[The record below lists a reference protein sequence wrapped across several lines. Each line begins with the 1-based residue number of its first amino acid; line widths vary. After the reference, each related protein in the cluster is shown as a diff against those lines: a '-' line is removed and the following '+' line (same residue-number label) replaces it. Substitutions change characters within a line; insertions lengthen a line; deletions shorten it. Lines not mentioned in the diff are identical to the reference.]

1 MKGPMKTLQ
10 HQRFVLS
17 ILLLVLAAGCQRI
30 PMHERGAGIYLRI
43 SVDQSLD
50 PAMTALL
57 DFDARPSQRY
67 IVVGKKPELVRV
79 CFYDAVSHELVAE
92 DFLPAEGGFVD
103 IAAGVYDVI
112 VYSLGTE
119 ATQVSGTE
127 VRAGGYAFTD
137 PTGIRVKLLSTQAK
151 EEDDDPIG
159 TEEQP
164 VIFEPDHLFV
174 GKIAGA
180 RVSLHPDDAEPEVL
194 VTELSRIS
202 ESWILEIEDIVGAAH
217 IQKAEVYVT
226 GQAAGR
232 FLWDGRTTNHPCA
245 LGIETEIDIQRRRLF
260 SVFNT
265 FGKYPQPDCDVMVYV
280 LVTTN
285 SNAHCLYVYDV
296 TDQWLNPDNSAHL
309 IRIRDRME
317 IPGDDYHG
325 NDFNPVVTD
334 WDGVEIPVLIGY

>member
-1 MKGPMKTLQ
+1 MKTLQ

-30 PMHERGAGIYLRI
+30 PMHERGAGIYLRVSI
-43 SVDQSLD
+43 DQSLD

-57 DFDARPSQRY
+57 DLDARPSLHER
-67 IVVGKKPELVRV
+67 IVGKKPELVRV

-92 DFLPAEGGFVD
+92 DFLPVEGGFVNV
-103 IAAGVYDVI
+103 AAGVYDVI
-112 VYSLGTE
+112 VYNLGTE

-137 PTGIRVKLLSTQAK
+137 PTGIRVKLLSAQAK
-151 EEDDDPIG
+151 EEGDEPIG

-164 VIFEPDHLFV
+164 VIFEPDHLFA
-174 GKIAGA
+174 GKMAGA
-180 RVSLHPDDAEPEVL
+180 MVSVRPDDAEPEVL
-194 VTELSRIS
+194 ATELSCIS
-202 ESWILEIEDIVGAAH
+202 ESWILEIADIVGAEH
-217 IQKAEVYVT
+217 IQNAEVSVT

-232 FLWDGRTTNHPCA
+232 FLWDARTTNHPCA
-245 LGIETEIDIQRRRLF
+245 LGLETEIDVEQGRLF

-285 SNAHCLYVYDV
+285 SNAHCLFVYDV

-309 IRIRDRME
+309 IRIGERME

-325 NDFNPVVTD
+325 SGFNPVVIG
-334 WDGVEIPVLIGY
+334 WDGVEIPVIIGY

>member
-1 MKGPMKTLQ
+1 MKTLQ
-10 HQRFVLS
+10 NHRFILV

-57 DFDARPSQRY
+57 DFDARPSLRD

-92 DFLPAEGGFVD
+92 DFLPAEGGFVNV
-103 IAAGVYDVI
+103 AAGVYDVI

-137 PTGIRVKLLSTQAK
+137 PTGIRVKLLSAQAK
-151 EEDDDPIG
+151 EEGDEPIG

-164 VIFEPDHLFV
+164 VIFEPDHVFA

-180 RVSLHPDDAEPEVL
+180 MVSVHPDDAEPEVL
-194 VTELSRIS
+194 ATELSRIS
-202 ESWILEIEDIVGAAH
+202 ESWILEIADIVGAAH

-232 FLWDGRTTNHPCA
+232 IIWDGRTTNHPCA
-245 LGIETEIDIQRRRLF
+245 LGLETEIDIQRGRLF

-285 SNAHCLYVYDV
+285 SNAHCLYFYDV
-296 TDQWLNPDNSAHL
+296 TDQWLNPDNTAHL
-309 IRIRDRME
+309 IRIGDRIE

-325 NDFNPVVTD
+325 SGFNPVVTG
-334 WDGVEIPVLIGY
+334 WDGVEIPVIIGY

>member
-1 MKGPMKTLQ
+1 MKTLQ

-30 PMHERGAGIYLRI
+30 PMHERGAGIYLRVSI
-43 SVDQSLD
+43 DQSLD
-50 PAMTALL
+50 PAMSALL
-57 DFDARPSQRY
+57 DFDARPSLRER
-67 IVVGKKPELVRV
+67 VAGKKPELVRV

-92 DFLPAEGGFVD
+92 DFLPVEGGFVD

-137 PTGIRVKLLSTQAK
+137 PTGIRVKLLSAQAK

-245 LGIETEIDIQRRRLF
+245 LGIETEIDIQRGRLF

-309 IRIRDRME
+309 IRISDRME

>member
-1 MKGPMKTLQ
+1 MKTLQ

-30 PMHERGAGIYLRI
+30 PMHERGAGIYLRVSI
-43 SVDQSLD
+43 DQSLD
-50 PAMTALL
+50 PAMSALL
-57 DFDARPSQRY
+57 DFDARPSLRER
-67 IVVGKKPELVRV
+67 VAGKKPELVRV

-92 DFLPAEGGFVD
+92 DFLPAEGGFIDV
-103 IAAGVYDVI
+103 AAGVYDVI

-137 PTGIRVKLLSTQAK
+137 PTGIRVKLLSAQAK
-151 EEDDDPIG
+151 EEGDEPSG

-164 VIFEPDHLFV
+164 VIFEPGHLFV
-174 GKIAGA
+174 GKMAGA
-180 RVSLHPDDAEPEVL
+180 MVSVRPDDA
-194 VTELSRIS
+194 
-202 ESWILEIEDIVGAAH
+202 D
-217 IQKAEVYVT
+217 T

-232 FLWDGRTTNHPCA
+232 FLWDARTTNHPCA
-245 LGIETEIDIQRRRLF
+245 LGLETEIDVEQGRLF

-285 SNAHCLYVYDV
+285 SNAHCLFVYDV

-309 IRIRDRME
+309 IRIGERME

-325 NDFNPVVTD
+325 SGFNPVVIG
-334 WDGVEIPVLIGY
+334 WDGVEIPVIIGY

>member
-1 MKGPMKTLQ
+1 MKTLQ

>member
-1 MKGPMKTLQ
+1 MKTLQ

-30 PMHERGAGIYLRI
+30 PMHERGAGIYLRVSI
-43 SVDQSLD
+43 DQSLD
-50 PAMTALL
+50 PAMSALL
-57 DFDARPSQRY
+57 DFDARPSQRD

-137 PTGIRVKLLSTQAK
+137 PTGIRVKLLSAQAK
-151 EEDDDPIG
+151 EEGDEPIG

>member
-1 MKGPMKTLQ
+1 MKTLQ
-10 HQRFVLS
+10 NLRFILG

-57 DFDARPSQRY
+57 DFDARPSLRER
-67 IVVGKKPELVRV
+67 VAGKKPELVRV

-137 PTGIRVKLLSTQAK
+137 PTGIRVKLLSAQAK
-151 EEDDDPIG
+151 EEGDEPIG

-245 LGIETEIDIQRRRLF
+245 LGIETEIDLQRRRLF

>member
-1 MKGPMKTLQ
+1 MKTLQ
-10 HQRFVLS
+10 NHRFILV

-57 DFDARPSQRY
+57 DFDARPSLRD

-92 DFLPAEGGFVD
+92 DFLPAEGGFVNV
-103 IAAGVYDVI
+103 AAGVYDVI

-119 ATQVSGTE
+119 ATQISGTE

-137 PTGIRVKLLSTQAK
+137 PTGIRVKLLSAQAK
-151 EEDDDPIG
+151 EEGDEPIG

-164 VIFEPDHLFV
+164 VIFEPDHVFA

-180 RVSLHPDDAEPEVL
+180 MVSVHPDDAEPEVL
-194 VTELSRIS
+194 ATELSRIS
-202 ESWILEIEDIVGAAH
+202 ESWILEIADIVGAAH

-232 FLWDGRTTNHPCA
+232 IIWDGRTTNHPCA
-245 LGIETEIDIQRRRLF
+245 LGLETEIDIQRGRLF

-285 SNAHCLYVYDV
+285 SNAHCLYFYDV
-296 TDQWLNPDNSAHL
+296 TDQWLNPDNTAHL
-309 IRIRDRME
+309 IRIGDRIE

-325 NDFNPVVTD
+325 SGFNPVVTG
-334 WDGVEIPVLIGY
+334 WDGVEIPVIIGY

>member
-1 MKGPMKTLQ
+1 MKTLQ

-30 PMHERGAGIYLRI
+30 PMHERGAGIYLRVSI
-43 SVDQSLD
+43 DQTLD

-57 DFDARPSQRY
+57 DFDARPSLRER
-67 IVVGKKPELVRV
+67 VAGKKPELVRV

-92 DFLPAEGGFVD
+92 DFLPAEGGFVNV
-103 IAAGVYDVI
+103 AAGVYDVV

-137 PTGIRVKLLSTQAK
+137 PTGIRVKLLSAQAK
-151 EEDDDPIG
+151 EEGDEPIG

-164 VIFEPDHLFV
+164 VIFEPDHVFA

-180 RVSLHPDDAEPEVL
+180 MVSVHPDDAEPEVL
-194 VTELSRIS
+194 ATELSRIS
-202 ESWILEIEDIVGAAH
+202 ESWILEIADIVGAAH

-232 FLWDGRTTNHPCA
+232 FLWDARTTNHPCA
-245 LGIETEIDIQRRRLF
+245 LGLETEIDIQQGRLF

-285 SNAHCLYVYDV
+285 SNAHCLFVYDV

-309 IRIRDRME
+309 IRIGERME

-325 NDFNPVVTD
+325 SGFNPVVIG
-334 WDGVEIPVLIGY
+334 WDGVEIPVIIGY

>member
-1 MKGPMKTLQ
+1 MKTLQ

-30 PMHERGAGIYLRI
+30 PMHERGAGIYLRVSI
-43 SVDQSLD
+43 DQSLD
-50 PAMTALL
+50 PAMSALL
-57 DFDARPSQRY
+57 DFDARPSLRER
-67 IVVGKKPELVRV
+67 VAGKKPELVRV

-296 TDQWLNPDNSAHL
+296 TDQWLNPDNSAHV

>member
-1 MKGPMKTLQ
+1 MKTLQ

-57 DFDARPSQRY
+57 DFDARPSQRD

-137 PTGIRVKLLSTQAK
+137 PTGIRVKLLSAQAK

-232 FLWDGRTTNHPCA
+232 FLWDGRTTNHPSA

>member
-1 MKGPMKTLQ
+1 MKTLQ

-30 PMHERGAGIYLRI
+30 PMHERGAGIYLRVSI
-43 SVDQSLD
+43 DQSLD
-50 PAMTALL
+50 PAMSALL
-57 DFDARPSQRY
+57 DFDARPSLRER
-67 IVVGKKPELVRV
+67 VAGKKPGLVRV

-92 DFLPAEGGFVD
+92 DFLPAEGGFVNV
-103 IAAGVYDVI
+103 AAGVYDVI

-137 PTGIRVKLLSTQAK
+137 PTGIRVKLLSAQAK
-151 EEDDDPIG
+151 EEGDEPIG

>member
-1 MKGPMKTLQ
+1 MKTLQ

-30 PMHERGAGIYLRI
+30 PMHERGAGIYLRVSI
-43 SVDQSLD
+43 DQSLD
-50 PAMTALL
+50 PAMSALL
-57 DFDARPSQRY
+57 DFDARPSQRD

-137 PTGIRVKLLSTQAK
+137 PTGIRVKLLSAQAK

>member
-1 MKGPMKTLQ
+1 MKTLQ

-30 PMHERGAGIYLRI
+30 PMHERGAGIYLRVSI
-43 SVDQSLD
+43 DQSLD

-57 DFDARPSQRY
+57 DFDARPSLRER
-67 IVVGKKPELVRV
+67 VTGKKPELVRV

-92 DFLPAEGGFVD
+92 DFLPAEGGFVNV
-103 IAAGVYDVI
+103 AAGVYDVI

-137 PTGIRVKLLSTQAK
+137 PTGIRVKLLSAQAK
-151 EEDDDPIG
+151 EEGDEPIG

-164 VIFEPDHLFV
+164 VIFEPDHLFA
-174 GKIAGA
+174 GKMAGA
-180 RVSLHPDDAEPEVL
+180 MVSVRPDDAEPEVL
-194 VTELSRIS
+194 ATELSRIS
-202 ESWILEIEDIVGAAH
+202 ESWILEIADIVGAEH
-217 IQKAEVYVT
+217 IQNAEVYVT

-232 FLWDGRTTNHPCA
+232 FLWDARTTNHPCA
-245 LGIETEIDIQRRRLF
+245 LGLETEIDVEQGRLF

-285 SNAHCLYVYDV
+285 NNAHCLYVYDV

-309 IRIRDRME
+309 IRIGERME

-325 NDFNPVVTD
+325 SGFNPVVIG
-334 WDGVEIPVLIGY
+334 WDGVEIPVIIGY

>member
-1 MKGPMKTLQ
+1 MKTLQ

-30 PMHERGAGIYLRI
+30 PMHERGAGIYLRVSI
-43 SVDQSLD
+43 DQSLD

-57 DFDARPSQRY
+57 DLDARPSLRD

-137 PTGIRVKLLSTQAK
+137 PTGIRVKLLSAQAK
-151 EEDDDPIG
+151 EEGDEPIG

-174 GKIAGA
+174 GKMAGA
-180 RVSLHPDDAEPEVL
+180 MVSVRPDDAEPEVL
-194 VTELSRIS
+194 ATELSRIS
-202 ESWILEIEDIVGAAH
+202 ESWILEIADIVGAEH
-217 IQKAEVYVT
+217 IQNAEVYVT

-232 FLWDGRTTNHPCA
+232 FLWDARTTNHPCA
-245 LGIETEIDIQRRRLF
+245 LGLETEIDVEQGRLF

-309 IRIRDRME
+309 IRIGERME

-325 NDFNPVVTD
+325 SGFNPVVIG
-334 WDGVEIPVLIGY
+334 WDGVEIPVIIGY

>member
-1 MKGPMKTLQ
+1 MKTLQ

-30 PMHERGAGIYLRI
+30 PMHERGAGIYLRVSI
-43 SVDQSLD
+43 DQSLD
-50 PAMTALL
+50 PAMSALL
-57 DFDARPSQRY
+57 DFDARPSLRER
-67 IVVGKKPELVRV
+67 VAGKKPELVRV

-137 PTGIRVKLLSTQAK
+137 PTGIRVKLLSAQAK

>member
-1 MKGPMKTLQ
+1 MKTLQ
-10 HQRFVLS
+10 NLRFILG

-57 DFDARPSQRY
+57 DFDARPSQRD

-137 PTGIRVKLLSTQAK
+137 PTGIRVKLLSAQAK

>member
-1 MKGPMKTLQ
+1 MKTLQ

-57 DFDARPSQRY
+57 DFDARPSQRD

-137 PTGIRVKLLSTQAK
+137 PTGIRVKLLSAQAK

-164 VIFEPDHLFV
+164 VFFEPDHLFV

>member
-1 MKGPMKTLQ
+1 MKTLQ

-30 PMHERGAGIYLRI
+30 PMHERGAGIYLRVSI
-43 SVDQSLD
+43 DQSLD

-57 DFDARPSQRY
+57 DLDARPSLRD

-92 DFLPAEGGFVD
+92 DFLPAEGGFVNV
-103 IAAGVYDVI
+103 AAGVYDVI

-137 PTGIRVKLLSTQAK
+137 PTGIRVKLLSAQAK

>member
-1 MKGPMKTLQ
+1 MKTLQ
-10 HQRFVLS
+10 NHRFILS

-30 PMHERGAGIYLRI
+30 PMHERGAGIYLRVSI
-43 SVDQSLD
+43 DQSLD
-50 PAMTALL
+50 PAMSALL
-57 DFDARPSQRY
+57 DFDARPSLRER
-67 IVVGKKPELVRV
+67 VTGKKPEVVRV

-92 DFLPAEGGFVD
+92 DFLPAEGGFVNV
-103 IAAGVYDVI
+103 AAGVYDVI

-127 VRAGGYAFTD
+127 VRAGGYVFTD
-137 PTGIRVKLLSTQAK
+137 PTGIRVKLLSAQAK
-151 EEDDDPIG
+151 EEGDEPIG

-164 VIFEPDHLFV
+164 VIFEPDHLFAGKMV
-174 GKIAGA
+174 GAM
-180 RVSLHPDDAEPEVL
+180 VSVRPDDAEPEVL
-194 VTELSRIS
+194 ATELSRIS
-202 ESWILEIEDIVGAAH
+202 ESWILEIADIVGAEH
-217 IQKAEVYVT
+217 IQNAEVYVT

-232 FLWDGRTTNHPCA
+232 FLWDARTTNHPCA
-245 LGIETEIDIQRRRLF
+245 LGLETEIDIQQGRLF

-285 SNAHCLYVYDV
+285 NNAHCLYVYDV

-309 IRIRDRME
+309 IRIGERME

-325 NDFNPVVTD
+325 SGFNPVVIG
-334 WDGVEIPVLIGY
+334 WDGVEIPVIIGY

>member
-1 MKGPMKTLQ
+1 MKTLQ
-10 HQRFVLS
+10 NHRFVLG

-57 DFDARPSQRY
+57 DFDARPSLRD
-67 IVVGKKPELVRV
+67 IVAGKKPELVRV
-79 CFYDAVSHELVAE
+79 CFYDAVSHELVAD
-92 DFLPAEGGFVD
+92 DFLPAEGGFVNV
-103 IAAGVYDVI
+103 AAGVYDVV

-137 PTGIRVKLLSTQAK
+137 PTGIRVKLLSAQAK
-151 EEDDDPIG
+151 EEGDEPIG

-164 VIFEPDHLFV
+164 VIFEPDHVFA

-180 RVSLHPDDAEPEVL
+180 MVSVHPDDAEPEVL
-194 VTELSRIS
+194 ATELSRIS
-202 ESWILEIEDIVGAAH
+202 ESWILEIADIVGAAH

-232 FLWDGRTTNHPCA
+232 FIWDGRTTNHPCA
-245 LGIETEIDIQRRRLF
+245 LSLETEIDIQQGRLF

-309 IRIRDRME
+309 IRIGERME

-325 NDFNPVVTD
+325 SGFNPVVIG
-334 WDGVEIPVLIGY
+334 WDGVEIPVIIGY

>member
-1 MKGPMKTLQ
+1 MKTLQ
-10 HQRFVLS
+10 NHRFILV

-57 DFDARPSQRY
+57 DFDARPSLRD

-92 DFLPAEGGFVD
+92 DFLPAEGGFVNV
-103 IAAGVYDVI
+103 AAGVYDVI

-137 PTGIRVKLLSTQAK
+137 PTGIRVKLLSAQAK

-309 IRIRDRME
+309 IRISDRME

-334 WDGVEIPVLIGY
+334 WDDVEIPVLIGY

>member
-1 MKGPMKTLQ
+1 MKTLQ

-57 DFDARPSQRY
+57 DFDARPSQRD

-137 PTGIRVKLLSTQAK
+137 PTGIRVKLLSAQAK

>member
-1 MKGPMKTLQ
+1 MKTLQ

-30 PMHERGAGIYLRI
+30 PMHERGAGIYLRVSI
-43 SVDQSLD
+43 DQSLD
-50 PAMTALL
+50 PAMSALL
-57 DFDARPSQRY
+57 DFDARPSQRD

-137 PTGIRVKLLSTQAK
+137 PTGIRVKLLSAQAK

-334 WDGVEIPVLIGY
+334 WDGVEIPVVIGY

>member
-1 MKGPMKTLQ
+1 MKTLQ

-79 CFYDAVSHELVAE
+79 CFY
-92 DFLPAEGGFVD
+92 
-103 IAAGVYDVI
+103 
-112 VYSLGTE
+112 
-119 ATQVSGTE
+119 
-127 VRAGGYAFTD
+127 
-137 PTGIRVKLLSTQAK
+137 
-151 EEDDDPIG
+151 
-159 TEEQP
+159 
-164 VIFEPDHLFV
+164 
-174 GKIAGA
+174 
-180 RVSLHPDDAEPEVL
+180 DAEPEVL

>member
-1 MKGPMKTLQ
+1 
-10 HQRFVLS
+10 
-17 ILLLVLAAGCQRI
+17 
-30 PMHERGAGIYLRI
+30 
-43 SVDQSLD
+43 
-50 PAMTALL
+50 
-57 DFDARPSQRY
+57 
-67 IVVGKKPELVRV
+67 
-79 CFYDAVSHELVAE
+79 VAE
-92 DFLPAEGGFVD
+92 DFLPAEGGFVNV
-103 IAAGVYDVI
+103 AAGVYDVI

-137 PTGIRVKLLSTQAK
+137 PTGIRVKLLSAQAK

-245 LGIETEIDIQRRRLF
+245 LGIETEIDIQRGRLF

-334 WDGVEIPVLIGY
+334 WDDVEIPVLIGY